1 MTWLQGKI
9 VVAEGRGRGMRRM
22 ASRCTCEQGSKYVV
36 KRGERERREKREE
49 RREKREERR
58 EKREERREKR
68 EERREKREE
77 REREKWGQLL

>member
-22 ASRCTCEQGSKYVV
+22 VSRCTCEQGSKYVV
-36 KRGERERREKREE
+36 KRGE
-49 RREKREERR
+49 
-58 EKREERREKR
+58 REERREKR